1 MYVYGLDHV
10 ELCEHFLVLTN
21 CPLMCEGMSS
31 SYGPW
36 TSQDH
41 GNNGDNG
48 GETEQIHREVEL
60 LRSNYNG
67 FWFFIM
73 GSQKLDEIHI
83 MCDMY
88 MDEESIPMLIT
99 MSKE

>member
-10 ELCEHFLVLTN
+10 ELGEHFLMLTDY
-21 CPLMCEGMSS
+21 PLMCEGMSS
-31 SYGPW
+31 LYGQW

-48 GETEQIHREVEL
+48 GETKETYREVDL
-60 LRSNYNG
+60 PHSNCDG

-73 GSQKLDEIHI
+73 GSQKWMRYI
-83 MCDMY
+83 
-88 MDEESIPMLIT
+88 
-99 MSKE
+99 